1 MKASFRVENVHS
13 AEPALKL
20 GCVFSQRGGHIGSAA
35 DATWR
40 IQDIAGQIPATA
52 ARVAV
57 VDGRFT
63 LEALGAA
70 QIRLNGAGA
79 GIALG
84 RPVVLSDKDEIAL
97 GELRITVR
105 LSEALT
111 GTEGRGLNG
120 LVETRDE
127 GPEALV
133 IDGEFA
139 EARTHDPAAARVVD
153 DPLSALDRA
162 APNPGLRPGLADP
175 LRAFEALEAS
185 EGRPALANPHAT
197 LQSDSRSE
205 VNSAVTVPRT
215 SRDRFGFETTDAGD
229 DFDSELVDHVA
240 LRPLARAL
248 GLPVRDVDSLESG
261 LMLSEIGATLRA
273 AVEGLN
279 RIYAARGA
287 GQASRF
293 PLATMHMHVIE
304 DNPLRFSR
312 TGQEAMEALFSHRGT
327 VHLSAPAALAES
339 LDHLAQHH
347 DASEAA
353 VDRALE
359 AVFTALKPAAL
370 ERRFAAYARDAG
382 PAPGPERDA
391 WCWQMYKAYFAEL
404 ASQRQKGL
412 QMLFWEVFAYEY
424 QALMRAH
431 AFGEGRS
438 PSEEFDA

>member
-20 GCVFSQRGGHIGSAA
+20 GCVFSQRGGHIGSAS

-40 IQDIAGQIPATA
+40 IQDIAGQVPATA

-111 GTEGRGLNG
+111 GPEGRGLNG

-139 EARTHDPAAARVVD
+139 EACAIDPAAARVVD

-162 APNPGLRPGLADP
+162 APNPSLRPGLADP
-175 LRAFEALEAS
+175 LRAFEALETA
-185 EGRPALANPHAT
+185 EARPSLANPHAT

-205 VNSAVTVPRT
+205 VNSAVTLPKT
-215 SRDRFGFETTDAGD
+215 SRDRFGFETADTGD

-279 RIYAARGA
+279 RIYAARA

-304 DNPLRFSR
+304 DNPLRFSKS
-312 TGQEAMEALFSHRGT
+312 GQEAMEALFSHRGT
-327 VHLSAPAALAES
+327 VHLSAPAALTES

-382 PAPGPERDA
+382 PAPGPARDA

-438 PSEEFDA
+438 TTEEFEA